1 MTSFGV
7 NLIYE
12 GTTSDLQGAL
22 QQLKTGKIDVVA
34 VVQPGEQQNIQNNQ
48 QAVIQFYHN
57 EIDPNQVSY
66 VDYFS
71 NVLIN
76 QLNRSIL
83 QTYAAQGQQNTSTL
97 EQRLADAHQRVQTMR
112 QALQG
117 GNATFAQQEQQKL
130 NADIEAI
137 SMLVGGS
144 IGLASGLDGQTSAGN
159 QANTSTQ
166 DQSILSSLSQVQQS
180 QQDMGTIEPGQSNY
194 DNELTS
200 LNTLDNNLT
209 SLDTQLKGFQTIQPG
224 VLVSPFRSELVGMQ
238 KFQFRPVDFFS
249 PAVVVLLL
257 QHLAVTFSALAI
269 VREQRSGTIELFR
282 ISPLN
287 ALETL
292 LGKYLSYLLFGAFLT
307 AVITG
312 TLIMALRVPMLGS
325 WLNYAIVVLTLL
337 FTALGIGFL
346 ISLVARTEMQAV
358 QYAMFVLLGSVF
370 FSGFFLDIRYLT
382 MPVQMVSWLL
392 PATYAIRLL
401 QTVMLRGDPIE
412 PIIYGALLGIGVF
425 LFIITWQML
434 RRRLQQDWS

>member
-1 MTSFGV
+1 
-7 NLIYE
+7 
-12 GTTSDLQGAL
+12 
-22 QQLKTGKIDVVA
+22 
-34 VVQPGEQQNIQNNQ
+34 
-48 QAVIQFYHN
+48 
-57 EIDPNQVSY
+57 
-66 VDYFS
+66 
-71 NVLIN
+71 
-76 QLNRSIL
+76 
-83 QTYAAQGQQNTSTL
+83 
-97 EQRLADAHQRVQTMR
+97 
-112 QALQG
+112 
-117 GNATFAQQEQQKL
+117 
-130 NADIEAI
+130 
-137 SMLVGGS
+137 
-144 IGLASGLDGQTSAGN
+144 
-159 QANTSTQ
+159 
-166 DQSILSSLSQVQQS
+166 
-180 QQDMGTIEPGQSNY
+180 MGTIEPGQSNY